1 MNSPYAVAKK
11 LNDLFQAFG
20 IDRTVPPQMMYNYA
34 KNGLIDGTK
43 RSSLKDVKFS
53 DETVQ
58 AFLTK
63 YMLKNYKIDISVTQQ
78 DETVEENNEEVE
90 GQLNLIDSLIESNNE
105 KLIMSQLPGAE

>member
-11 LNDLFQAFG
+11 LNDLFKAFG

-34 KNGLIDGTK
+34 RNGLIDGTK
-43 RSSLKDVKFS
+43 RQSLKNVKFS

-63 YMLKNYKIDISVTQQ
+63 YFAKNYKIDLSAPA
-78 DETVEENNEEVE
+78 ENNEVE
-90 GQLNLIDSLIESNNE
+90 TDQNAAYDYEQDLIESLVEDAN
-105 KLIMSQLPGAE
+105 AE